1 MSHPTTTLGQDTTP
15 DQGIALDARGIR
27 FAGGPR
33 LVLCASLFY
42 FRLPRE
48 QWRARLAQVRASGY
62 TCVDVYLPWN
72 FHETAPGRWSFEG
85 RRDVAAFLDLAQ
97 EEGLYVIARPGPY
110 ICSEWDG
117 GALPAWLGLDPQL
130 RVRQHE
136 PRFLDRVTAWFDQA
150 LPLLAERQYPA
161 NGPVIMVQLENE
173 LDFFDCEDRTGY
185 LTALRDQAVRHGIT
199 VPLIACSGQ
208 GDLEGATGDVPGVV
222 PACNFYPDDDSPH
235 IEPEVRRYAELL
247 AERDLPLLITET
259 NRRHRT
265 LRRLLAS
272 GASLIAPYLQSSGWN
287 FGYTPSA
294 GNWGRPG
301 NFMSHGYDFGGYV
314 SSTGTERPEYAE
326 AQLLA
331 RVIDTLGP
339 RLALATPTV
348 PHTPFTTDFPTSSS
362 PSALRLDGGG
372 LLLAVPHLGTRTGT
386 GMGTGTGT
394 GAGAGTA
401 VVNGVP
407 VAVAADS
414 CPLMLVDVP
423 LGPWSHEGTL
433 TLSSADLVAAGE
445 GLLVFSSEVPV
456 TVVVGDTRV
465 EIPAPEAG
473 APGRATAEGLTLVA
487 LTPADAVRL
496 RATDRDGTV
505 HLEAPAPV
513 RPAPAPARPAPAPVE
528 VRRAR
533 RRVDTTAPERAAGRH
548 ELPPTLES
556 LGVYRGRGT
565 YRTTTDLTGVD
576 ELLLVGAADIVDLSV
591 AGRARPTIAGFGAT
605 RRIDVRDATGSV
617 DIEAVVE
624 IWGHANFDDARL
636 PALRLGALRGLGTL
650 WTVRETTDVSA
661 LWSVHGHWAGRP
673 APLRELGGWSS
684 TRVGVPVTYTREI
697 RSDTAAA
704 LHLKGVVEP
713 VRMTLTDGEQPT
725 TAHNAETT
733 RTVHA
738 EDPWIPLP
746 AGTHRISITLPH
758 HPSGGGLRAELLTL
772 DPVTDWTCTAQDD
785 DQLTAFATEATPGQ
799 EVRLPLALAPGEEA
813 WLDLGLPPSHDGL
826 LLRPDG
832 TQIRV
837 TGWAGG
843 ECVGRVWTGDRPD
856 FSGGDADVL
865 WIPPGWSGLT
875 LLVRGAAG
883 PKAAELRVLRLES
896 AD

>member
-1 MSHPTTTLGQDTTP
+1 MSHPTPTFGQDTTP
-15 DQGIALDARGIR
+15 DPTTTADPTTTLDQGITLDASGIR
-27 FAGGPR
+27 FEGGPR
-33 LVLCASLFY
+33 LMLCASLFY

-130 RVRQHE
+130 RVRQYE

-294 GNWGRPG
+294 GNWGKPG
-301 NFMSHGYDFGGYV
+301 NLMSHGYDFGGYV

-326 AQLLA
+326 AQTLA
-331 RVIDTLGP
+331 RVIDTLGQ

-348 PHTPFTTDFPTSSS
+348 PHTPVTTDFPTSSS

-372 LLLAVPHLGTRTGT
+372 LLLAVPHLGT
-386 GMGTGTGT
+386 
-394 GAGAGTA
+394 GAGTGTA

-407 VAVAADS
+407 VAVGPDA

-423 LGPWSHEGTL
+423 LGPWGHEGTL
-433 TLSSADLVAAGE
+433 TLASADLVAAGE
-445 GLLVFSSEVPV
+445 GVLVFSSEVPV
-456 TVVVGDTRV
+456 TVVVGDTGV

-487 LTPADAVRL
+487 LAPAEAVRL

-505 HLEAPAPV
+505 HLEAPAP
-513 RPAPAPARPAPAPVE
+513 ARPAPAPVE
-528 VRRAR
+528 VRRTR
-533 RRVDTTAPERAAGRH
+533 RRAATAPELATGRH

-605 RRIDVRDATGSV
+605 RRIDVREAIGSV
-617 DIEAVVE
+617 GVEAVVE

-661 LWSVHGHWAGRP
+661 LWSVHGHWTGRP

-684 TRVGVPVTYTREI
+684 TRVGLPVTYTREV

-713 VRMTLTDGEQPT
+713 VRVTVADAEQDTDHV
-725 TAHNAETT
+725 AY
-733 RTVHA
+733 TVHI
-738 EDPWIPLP
+738 EDPWVLLP
-746 AGTHRISITLPH
+746 AGTHRISVTLPH
-758 HPSGGGLRAELLTL
+758 HPSGGGLRAELLAL
-772 DPVTDWTCTAQDD
+772 DPVTDWTCSAQDD
-785 DQLTAFATEATPGQ
+785 DLLTGFATEAAPGQ
-799 EVRLPLALAPGEEA
+799 EVLLPLALAPGEEA
-813 WLDLGLPPSHDGL
+813 WLDVDLPSSHDGL

-832 TQIRV
+832 TQVRV

-843 ECVGRVWTGDRPD
+843 ECVGRVWVGDRPD
-856 FSGGDADVL
+856 FSGGDANVL

-883 PKAAELRVLRLES
+883 PEAPELRVLRLEPS
-896 AD
+896 DSEGRQ

>member
-1 MSHPTTTLGQDTTP
+1 MSHPTTTPGQDTTP

-27 FAGGPR
+27 FEGGPR

-185 LTALRDQAVRHGIT
+185 LSALRDQAVRHGIT

-265 LRRLLAS
+265 LRRLLAG

-301 NFMSHGYDFGGYV
+301 NLMSHGYDFGGYV

-339 RLALATPTV
+339 RLALAVPTV
-348 PHTPFTTDFPTSSS
+348 PHTPVTTDFPTSSS

-372 LLLAVPHLGTRTGT
+372 LLLAVPHLGTRTGA
-386 GMGTGTGT
+386 GP
-394 GAGAGTA
+394 GAGTGTA

-414 CPLMLVDVP
+414 CPLMPVDVP
-423 LGPWSHEGTL
+423 LTPWGHEGTL
-433 TLSSADLVAAGE
+433 TLASADLIAAGE
-445 GLLVFSSEVPV
+445 GVLVFSSEVPV

-465 EIPAPEAG
+465 EIPAPAAG
-473 APGRATAEGLTLVA
+473 APRRTTVAGLTLVA
-487 LTPADAVRL
+487 LTPSDAVRL
-496 RATDRDGTV
+496 RSTDRNGTV
-505 HLEAPAPV
+505 RLEEPG
-513 RPAPAPARPAPAPVE
+513 PARPASAPVA

-533 RRVDTTAPERAAGRH
+533 RRVDTAIPERAAGRH
-548 ELPPTLES
+548 EEPPTLES

-576 ELLLVGAADIVDLSV
+576 ELLLAGASDIVDLTV

-605 RRIDVRDATGSV
+605 RRIDVREATGSV
-617 DIEAVVE
+617 DVEAVVE

-636 PALRLGALRGLGTL
+636 PALRLGALRGLGTV

-661 LWSVHGHWAGRP
+661 LWEVHGHWAGRP

-684 TRVGVPVTYTREI
+684 TRVGLPVTYTREI
-697 RSDTAAA
+697 RTDTAAA
-704 LHLKGVVEP
+704 LHLKGLAEP
-713 VRMTLTDGEQPT
+713 VRVTVTDGEP
-725 TAHNAETT
+725 
-733 RTVHA
+733 RTLHA
-738 EDPWIPLP
+738 ENPWISLP
-746 AGTHRISITLPH
+746 AGTHRISVTLPH
-758 HPSGGGLRAELLTL
+758 HPSGGGLRAELLAL
-772 DPVTDWTCTAQDD
+772 DPVTDWTCSAQDD
-785 DQLTAFATEATPGQ
+785 DLLTGFATEAAPRQ
-799 EVRLPLALAPGEEA
+799 EVEVLLPLSLAPGEEA
-813 WLDLGLPPSHDGL
+813 WLDVDLPPSHDGL

-843 ECVGRVWTGDRPD
+843 ECVGRVWVGDRPD

-883 PKAAELRVLRLES
+883 PKDPELGVLRLES
-896 AD
+896 ADS

>member
-1 MSHPTTTLGQDTTP
+1 MSSSSPATVVDSV
-15 DQGIALDARGIR
+15 IELDARGIR
-27 FAGGPR
+27 IEGDPQ

-72 FHETAPGRWSFEG
+72 FHETAPGRWSFDG
-85 RRDVAAFLDLAQ
+85 RRDVAAFLDLAR

-117 GALPAWLGLDPQL
+117 GALPAWLGSDPEL
-130 RVRQHE
+130 RVRQNE
-136 PRFLDRVTAWFDQA
+136 PRFLDRVTAWFDQV
-150 LPLLAERQYPA
+150 LPLLAERQYPT
-161 NGPVIMVQLENE
+161 GGTVIMVQLENE

-185 LTALRDQAVRHGIT
+185 VTALRDQAVRHGIT

-208 GDLEGATGDVPGVV
+208 GDLQGATGDVPGVV
-222 PACNFYPDDDSPH
+222 PARNFYPDDDSPH

-247 AERDLPLLITET
+247 AERGLPLLITET

-265 LRRLLAS
+265 LRRLLAG
-272 GASLIAPYLQSSGWN
+272 GASLIGPYLQSSGWN

-301 NFMSHGYDFGGYV
+301 NLMSHGYDFGGYV

-326 AQLLA
+326 AQILA
-331 RVIDTLGP
+331 RVIGTLGP
-339 RLALATPTV
+339 RLALATPTD
-348 PHTPFTTDFPTSSS
+348 PHTPLTTDFPTSSAL
-362 PSALRLDGGG
+362 SALRLDGGG
-372 LLLAVPHLGTRTGT
+372 QLLAVPHLGTGT
-386 GMGTGTGT
+386 GP
-394 GAGAGTA
+394 GTA

-414 CPLMLVDVP
+414 CPLMPVDVP
-423 LGPWSHEGTL
+423 LGPWGHEGTL
-433 TLSSADLVAAGE
+433 TLASADLVATGQ
-445 GLLVFSSEVPV
+445 GVLVFSSEVPV
-456 TVVVGDTRV
+456 TVVLGDTRV
-465 EIPAPEAG
+465 DLPAP
-473 APGRATAEGLTLVA
+473 APGTPRRQTAEGLTLVA

-505 HLEAPAPV
+505 HLDPPAPT
-513 RPAPAPARPAPAPVE
+513 RPTPPSAE
-528 VRRAR
+528 VRRTR
-533 RRVDTTAPERAAGRH
+533 RRSSPAPERAAGHH

-565 YRTTTDLTGVD
+565 YRTTTDLTDVD
-576 ELLLVGAADIVDLSV
+576 ELLLAGAADIVDLSV
-591 AGRARPTIAGFGAT
+591 AGRARPTIADFGAT
-605 RRIDVRDATGSV
+605 RRIDVREATGAV

-636 PALRLGALRGLGTL
+636 PALRLGAPRGLGTL
-650 WTVRETTDVSA
+650 WRVRKTEDVSA
-661 LWSVHGHWAGRP
+661 LWSVHGHWAGHP

-684 TRVGVPVTYTREI
+684 TRVGVPVTYTRELHTH
-697 RSDTAAA
+697 TAAA
-704 LHLKGVVEP
+704 LHLKGLVEP
-713 VRMTLTDGEQPT
+713 LRMTLTDGGPT
-725 TAHNAETT
+725 TAHSTETP

-758 HPSGGGLRAELLTL
+758 HPSGGGLRAELLAL

-813 WLDLGLPPSHDGL
+813 WLDLDLPPSHDGL

-832 TQIRV
+832 TRIRV

-875 LLVRGAAG
+875 LLVRGTAG
-883 PKAAELRVLRLES
+883 PEVPELRGLRLET

>member
-1 MSHPTTTLGQDTTP
+1 MSHSTTTLGQDTTPDHTTTVGQTATP

-27 FAGGPR
+27 FEGRPQ

-185 LTALRDQAVRHGIT
+185 LTALRDQAARHGIT

-208 GDLEGATGDVPGVV
+208 GDLQGATGDVPGVV

-247 AERDLPLLITET
+247 AERELPLLITET

-301 NFMSHGYDFGGYV
+301 NLMSHGYDFGGYV

-326 AQLLA
+326 AQILA

-339 RLALATPTV
+339 HLALATPT
-348 PHTPFTTDFPTSSS
+348 TPPTPLITDFPTSSS

-386 GMGTGTGT
+386 AVAT
-394 GAGAGTA
+394 GTA

-423 LGPWSHEGTL
+423 LRPWGHEGTL
-433 TLSSADLVAAGE
+433 TLASADLVAAGE
-445 GLLVFSSEVPV
+445 GVLVFSSEVPV

-465 EIPAPEAG
+465 EIPAPSAG
-473 APGRATAEGLTLVA
+473 APQRATAAGLTLVA
-487 LTPADAVRL
+487 LAPADAVRL
-496 RATDRDGTV
+496 RGTDHEGTV
-505 HLEAPAPV
+505 QLD
-513 RPAPAPARPAPAPVE
+513 APAPARPAPAPVA

-533 RRVDTTAPERAAGRH
+533 RRTATAPERAAGRH

-565 YRTTTDLTGVD
+565 YRTTTDLTDVD
-576 ELLLVGAADIVDLSV
+576 ALLLVGSADIVDLTV
-591 AGRARPTIAGFGAT
+591 AGRTCPTTADFGAT
-605 RRIDVRDATGSV
+605 RRIDVREATGSV
-617 DIEAVVE
+617 EVEAVVE

-636 PALRLGALRGLGTL
+636 PALRLGALRGLGTV
-650 WTVRETTDVSA
+650 WTVRQTTDVSA
-661 LWSVHGHWAGRP
+661 LWEVHGHWAGGP

-684 TRVGVPVTYTREI
+684 TRVGLPVTYTREI
-697 RSDTAAA
+697 RTTTAAA
-704 LHLKGVVEP
+704 LHLKGMVEP
-713 VRMTLTDGEQPT
+713 VRLIVSDGEP
-725 TAHNAETT
+725 H
-733 RTVHA
+733 TVHA
-738 EDPWIPLP
+738 ENPWVPLP
-746 AGTHRISITLPH
+746 AGTHRVSVTLPH
-758 HPSGGGLRAELLTL
+758 HPSGGGLRAELLAL
-772 DPVTDWTCTAQDD
+772 DPVTDWTCAAQDD
-785 DQLTAFATEATPGQ
+785 DLLTAFATAAAAAAAPGQ
-799 EVRLPLALAPGEEA
+799 EVQLPLVLAPGEEA
-813 WLDLGLPPSHDGL
+813 WLDVDLPPSHDGL

-843 ECVGRVWTGDRPD
+843 ECVGRVWVDDRPD

-883 PKAAELRVLRLES
+883 PKTPELRVLRLEPS
-896 AD
+896 DSESRK

>member
-1 MSHPTTTLGQDTTP
+1 MSSSSPTTVVDSV
-15 DQGIALDARGIR
+15 IELDARGIR
-27 FAGGPR
+27 IEGGPQ

-85 RRDVAAFLDLAQ
+85 RRDVAAFLDLAR

-117 GALPAWLGLDPQL
+117 GALPAWLGSDPEL
-130 RVRQHE
+130 RVRQNE
-136 PRFLDRVTAWFDQA
+136 PRFLDRVTAWFDQV
-150 LPLLAERQYPA
+150 LPLLAERQYPT
-161 NGPVIMVQLENE
+161 GGTVIMVQLENE
-173 LDFFDCEDRTGY
+173 LDFFDCEDRAGY
-185 LTALRDQAVRHGIT
+185 VTALRDQAVRHGIT

-208 GDLEGATGDVPGVV
+208 GDLQGATGDVPGVV

-247 AERDLPLLITET
+247 AERGLPLLITET

-301 NFMSHGYDFGGYV
+301 NLMSHGYDFGGYV
-314 SSTGTERPEYAE
+314 SSTGAERPEYAE
-326 AQLLA
+326 AQILA

-348 PHTPFTTDFPTSSS
+348 PHTPLTTDFPTSSA

-372 LLLAVPHLGTRTGT
+372 QLLAVPHLG
-386 GMGTGTGT
+386 
-394 GAGAGTA
+394 AGGGPGTA

-414 CPLMLVDVP
+414 CPLMPVDVP
-423 LGPWSHEGTL
+423 LGPWGHQGTL
-433 TLSSADLVAAGE
+433 TLASADLVAAGQ
-445 GLLVFSSEVPV
+445 GVLVFSSEVPV
-456 TVVVGDTRV
+456 TVVLGDTRV
-465 EIPAPEAG
+465 DIPAPAPG
-473 APGRATAEGLTLVA
+473 APQRQTAEGLTLVA
-487 LTPADAVRL
+487 LIPADAVRL

-505 HLEAPAPV
+505 HLDPPAPT
-513 RPAPAPARPAPAPVE
+513 RPTPPSVE

-533 RRVDTTAPERAAGRH
+533 RRSSPAPERAAGRH

-565 YRTTTDLTGVD
+565 YRTTTDLTDVD
-576 ELLLVGAADIVDLSV
+576 ELLLTGAADIVDLSV
-591 AGRARPTIAGFGAT
+591 AGRARPTIADFGAT
-605 RRIDVRDATGSV
+605 RRIDVREATGAV

-650 WTVRETTDVSA
+650 WRVRKTEDVSA
-661 LWSVHGHWAGRP
+661 LWSVHGHWAGHP

-684 TRVGVPVTYTREI
+684 TRVGVPVTYTREFHTP
-697 RSDTAAA
+697 TAAA
-704 LHLKGVVEP
+704 LHLKGLVEP
-713 VRMTLTDGEQPT
+713 LRMTLTDGEPT
-725 TAHNAETT
+725 TAHSAETT

-758 HPSGGGLRAELLTL
+758 HPSGGGLRAELLAL

-785 DQLTAFATEATPGQ
+785 DQLTAFATEAAPGQ

-813 WLDLGLPPSHDGL
+813 WLDVDLPPSHDGL

-883 PKAAELRVLRLES
+883 PEVPELRVLRLES
-896 AD
+896 SD

>member
-1 MSHPTTTLGQDTTP
+1 MSSSSPTTVVDGV
-15 DQGIALDARGIR
+15 IELDARGIR
-27 FAGGPR
+27 IEGGPQ

-85 RRDVAAFLDLAQ
+85 RRDVAAFLDLAR

-117 GALPAWLGLDPQL
+117 GALPAWLGSDPEL
-130 RVRQHE
+130 RVRQNE
-136 PRFLDRVTAWFDQA
+136 PRFLDRVTAWFDQV
-150 LPLLAERQYPA
+150 LPLLAERQYPT
-161 NGPVIMVQLENE
+161 GGTVIMVQLENE
-173 LDFFDCEDRTGY
+173 LDFFDCEDRAGY
-185 LTALRDQAVRHGIT
+185 VTALRDQAVRHGIT

-208 GDLEGATGDVPGVV
+208 GDLQGATGDVPGVV

-247 AERDLPLLITET
+247 AERGLPLLITET

-301 NFMSHGYDFGGYV
+301 NLMSHGYDFGGYV
-314 SSTGTERPEYAE
+314 SSTGAERPEYAE
-326 AQLLA
+326 AQILA

-348 PHTPFTTDFPTSSS
+348 PHTPLTTDFPTSSA

-372 LLLAVPHLGTRTGT
+372 QLLAVPHLG
-386 GMGTGTGT
+386 
-394 GAGAGTA
+394 AGGGPGTA

-414 CPLMLVDVP
+414 CPLMPVDVP
-423 LGPWSHEGTL
+423 LGPWGHQGTL
-433 TLSSADLVAAGE
+433 TLASADLVAAGQ
-445 GLLVFSSEVPV
+445 GVLVFSSEVPV
-456 TVVVGDTRV
+456 TVVLGDTRV
-465 EIPAPEAG
+465 DIPAPAPG
-473 APGRATAEGLTLVA
+473 APQRQTAEGLTLVA
-487 LTPADAVRL
+487 LIPADAVRL

-505 HLEAPAPV
+505 HLDPPAPT
-513 RPAPAPARPAPAPVE
+513 RPTPPSVE

-533 RRVDTTAPERAAGRH
+533 RRSSPAPERAAGRH

-565 YRTTTDLTGVD
+565 YRTTTDLTDVD
-576 ELLLVGAADIVDLSV
+576 ELLLTGAADIVDLSV
-591 AGRARPTIAGFGAT
+591 AGRARPTIADFGAT
-605 RRIDVRDATGSV
+605 RRIDVREATGAV

-650 WTVRETTDVSA
+650 WRVRKTEDVSA
-661 LWSVHGHWAGRP
+661 LWSVHGHWAGHP

-684 TRVGVPVTYTREI
+684 TRVGVPVTYTREFHTP
-697 RSDTAAA
+697 TAAA
-704 LHLKGVVEP
+704 LHLKGLVEP
-713 VRMTLTDGEQPT
+713 LRMTLTDSEPT
-725 TAHNAETT
+725 TAHSAETT

-758 HPSGGGLRAELLTL
+758 HPSGGGLRAELLAL

-785 DQLTAFATEATPGQ
+785 DQLTAFATEAAPGQ

-813 WLDLGLPPSHDGL
+813 WLDVDLPPSHDGL

-883 PKAAELRVLRLES
+883 PEVPELRVLRLES
-896 AD
+896 SD